1 MLCGCFWRYLCRKV
15 CSPIAYFA
23 FFSKKWPLT
32 LRLLH
37 PLLCF
42 SHSFRF
48 CTFFFLYGSFF
59 LRFSSSRCIFV
70 EISLTLLWTSQF
82 VHRIS
87 WFSCDFM
94 VLLCGGAAG
103 QWSHLPAGR
112 LNIACRL
119 LSWKLSE
126 MPKITLDKSW
136 IMVYYNN
143 AVIRNA

>member
-37 PLLCF
+37 SLICF

-48 CTFFFLYGSFF
+48 CTFFFLYGLFF
-59 LRFSSSRCIFV
+59 YVFSSSRCIFV
-70 EISLTLLWTSQF
+70 EISLTFLWISQF

-87 WFSCDFM
+87 RFSCDFM
-94 VLLCGGAAG
+94 VLLCGAQRG

-119 LSWKLSE
+119 LSRKLSE
-126 MPKITLDKSW
+126 MPKILLDKS
-136 IMVYYNN
+136 
-143 AVIRNA
+143 

>member
-59 LRFSSSRCIFV
+59 YVFLVLVAFSLRF
-70 EISLTLLWTSQF
+70 LWLF
-82 VHRIS
+82 S
-87 WFSCDFM
+87 WFHSSFTEFHDFRVILWCSCA
-94 VLLCGGAAG
+94 GAQRG

-119 LSWKLSE
+119 LSRKLSE

-136 IMVYYNN
+136 IVVYYNN
-143 AVIRNA
+143 AVNRNA

>member
-23 FFSKKWPLT
+23 FFSEKWPLT
-32 LRLLH
+32 LRLLYSLICFH
-37 PLLCF
+37 LLSDF
-42 SHSFRF
+42 A
-48 CTFFFLYGSFF
+48 
-59 LRFSSSRCIFV
+59 RFSSCTVHFFYV
-70 EISLTLLWTSQF
+70 FLVLVAFSLRFPWLFCGLHSLFTEFHDFRVILWC
-82 VHRIS
+82 
-87 WFSCDFM
+87 SC
-94 VLLCGGAAG
+94 VGAQRG

-119 LSWKLSE
+119 LSCKLSE